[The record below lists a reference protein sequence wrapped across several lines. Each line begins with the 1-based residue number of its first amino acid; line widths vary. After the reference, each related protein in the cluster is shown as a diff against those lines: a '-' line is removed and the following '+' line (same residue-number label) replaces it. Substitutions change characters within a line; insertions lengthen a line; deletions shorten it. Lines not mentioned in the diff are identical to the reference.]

1 MLIKKTSFSL
11 LMKKIFFTFLQNPY
25 LRLRDFIYPLGVKD
39 AWESL
44 AMHGRGLWDGAKA
57 YYTCEA
63 STQGK
68 GEVASKSRH
77 LEGRKGLEERAWI

>member
-1 MLIKKTSFSL
+1 MKKTSLSL
-11 LMKKIFFTFLQNPY
+11 LMKKLFFTFLQNPC
-25 LRLRDFIYPLGVKD
+25 LRLRAPMYALDVKD

-44 AMHGRGLWDGAKA
+44 SMHGRGLWDGARP

-68 GEVASKSRH
+68 GEVASNRRL
-77 LEGRKGLEERAWI
+77 LEGREG